1 VNPLSVES
9 WLSPLPVIVVT
20 SFLVMLIARKL
31 SGGSGVGVSNA
42 GILQRLAKLEREVH
56 RLKQGAGSDEPD
68 PLDAEARQIAQ
79 TKGTIE
85 AIKYVRAQTG
95 MGLKDAKDYVEG
107 LAGKA

>member
-1 VNPLSVES
+1 MSSAS
-9 WLSPLPVIVVT
+9 WFSPLPVIFVT

-31 SGGSGVGVSNA
+31 SGGGVTGMSNA

-56 RLKQGAGSDEPD
+56 QLKQGAGHEGPD

-85 AIKYVRAQTG
+85 AIKYVREQTG
-95 MGLKDAKDYVEG
+95 MGLKEAKDYVEG